1 MLLKLHAR
9 NEYMSV
15 ISKYDRFS
23 HVYDLMETPME
34 LMRYGSWRKEVF
46 SDLEGRVL
54 EVGVGTGKNIPYY
67 PEDCEMIGIDIS
79 AKMLDHA
86 KKRAAGKKNI
96 SLLVMDA
103 EHLGFM
109 DGCFDYI
116 ITTFVLCSIPD
127 PIAALRE
134 MRRVCKPEG
143 MVINLEHMR
152 SSDRKIAFVEDLLN
166 PVTRGLTGVNINRK
180 TVENIR
186 RAGFDVIE
194 EKELAI
200 KDVFRLIRSK
210 P

>member
-1 MLLKLHAR
+1 
-9 NEYMSV
+9 MSI

-23 HVYDLMETPME
+23 RVYDLMETPME
-34 LMRYGSWRKEVF
+34 LMRYGKWRKEVF
-46 SDLEGRVL
+46 SGLKGRVL

-67 PEDCEMIGIDIS
+67 PDDCEVVGIDIS
-79 AKMLDHA
+79 AQMLSHA

-103 EHLGFM
+103 EHMGFV
-109 DGCFDYI
+109 DDCFDYV

-127 PIAALRE
+127 PVSALTE
-134 MRRVCKPEG
+134 MKRVCKPEG
-143 MVINLEHMR
+143 MVISLEHMR
-152 SSDRKIAFVEDLLN
+152 SSNRAIAFVEDLFN
-166 PVTRGLTGVNINRK
+166 PITTSITGVNINRE

-186 RAGFDVIE
+186 KAGLEIIE
-194 EKELAI
+194 ERKLAM

>member
-1 MLLKLHAR
+1 
-9 NEYMSV
+9 MSV

-23 HVYDLMETPME
+23 RVYDLMETPME
-34 LMRYGSWRKEVF
+34 LMRYGKWRKEVF
-46 SDLEGRVL
+46 SGLEGRVL

-67 PEDCEMIGIDIS
+67 PDDCEIVGIDIS
-79 AKMLDHA
+79 SKMLSHA
-86 KKRAAGKKNI
+86 KKRAAGKKNV

-103 EHLGFM
+103 EHMGFV
-109 DGCFDYI
+109 DDCFDYV

-127 PIAALRE
+127 PVSALTE
-134 MRRVCKPEG
+134 MKRVCKPEG

-152 SSDRKIAFVEDLLN
+152 SSNRAIAFVEDLLN
-166 PVTRGLTGVNINRK
+166 PITASITGVNINRE

-186 RAGFDVIE
+186 KAGLGIIE
-194 EKELAI
+194 ERKLAM